1 MSGISNVVKLTPDAI
16 SSVPSNLPVLTKA
29 DPTPRAELT
38 KHTRIG
44 VQQDNFL
51 LPLTVNI
58 DHTAGRYFA
67 RVLLPFTYQL
77 NVDEYIQVPVNMQTD
92 FTSIPNWARY
102 FYNPMGR
109 WAKAAVIHDYL
120 YAGGWIRYVSNNEVN
135 RRPLKKEADEIFR
148 LAMLRLDV
156 TERNA
161 NMMHR
166 AVSLVKMGH
175 WYTPSSDL
183 YIGET

>member
-1 MSGISNVVKLTPDAI
+1 MSGLSNVVKLVPD
-16 SSVPSNLPVLTKA
+16 VLSNPEKSATNTKA
-29 DPTPRAELT
+29 DPTPKRELV

-51 LPLTVNI
+51 SPLTVNI

-67 RVLLPFTYQL
+67 RILLPFTYQL
-77 NVDEYIQVPVNMQTD
+77 NVDEYIRVPVNMQTD

-102 FYNPMGR
+102 FYSPMGR
-109 WAKAAVIHDYL
+109 WAKAAVVHDYL
-120 YAGGWIRYVSNNEVN
+120 YAGGWIRLIATNEVY
-135 RRPLKKEADEIFR
+135 RRPLKQEADEIFR
-148 LAMLRLDV
+148 LAMLRLGV

-161 NMMHR
+161 KIMYR
-166 AVSLVKMGH
+166 AVSMAKMGH
-175 WYTPSSDL
+175 WHTPTSDL